1 MKMLILGGFLG
12 SGKTTT
18 LIRIGKAL
26 ASQYGQRVAI
36 IVNDCGE
43 VTIDGKIVR
52 DYGLDVTE
60 IGSGCIC
67 CTVAGS
73 LVTTLRSLKEGF
85 KPSLILVEPTGVA
98 IPRQIKDVA
107 AAERE
112 VEEVSSVVLMDA
124 SRYETMEGL
133 IRSHR
138 EEGFKSLLEKQ
149 MEAADVILVN
159 KVDIA
164 TEEQV
169 KRTEEMVRQA
179 NPGAQV
185 ILFSARTG
193 QGIKELTGFIEE
205 MMGHGRGS

>member
-1 MKMLILGGFLG
+1 
-12 SGKTTT
+12 
-18 LIRIGKAL
+18 
-26 ASQYGQRVAI
+26 
-36 IVNDCGE
+36 
-43 VTIDGKIVR
+43 
-52 DYGLDVTE
+52 
-60 IGSGCIC
+60 
-67 CTVAGS
+67 
-73 LVTTLRSLKEGF
+73 
-85 KPSLILVEPTGVA
+85 
-98 IPRQIKDVA
+98 
-107 AAERE
+107 
-112 VEEVSSVVLMDA
+112 MDA

-169 KRTEEMVRQA
+169 RRTEEMVRQA
-179 NPGAQV
+179 NPGARV

-193 QGIKELTGFIEE
+193 QGIKELTGFIER